1 MKKSLNKLFA
11 CHPAEPL
18 ADDTLGCPLLTTPC
32 NTLADDKQITWPC
45 DITKQW
51 MI

>member
-18 ADDTLGCPLLTTPC
+18 ADDTLGCPLLTC